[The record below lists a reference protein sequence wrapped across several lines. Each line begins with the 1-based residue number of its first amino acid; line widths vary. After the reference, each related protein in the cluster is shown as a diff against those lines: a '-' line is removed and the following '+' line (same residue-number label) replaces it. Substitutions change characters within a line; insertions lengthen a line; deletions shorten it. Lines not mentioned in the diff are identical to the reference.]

1 MQLCDKAGDYDLMV
15 CFRRLFFREQLFR
28 RVLSAPS
35 FYVAFGTDRDIAPP
49 SRFIESHIVSLA
61 VIIAIRV
68 GMAMMEVV
76 VTIQIFQSDGSQM
89 FLKYFRVTDLSILQ
103 SGSNLTSSLQVK
115 PHFSS
120 SE

>member
-15 CFRRLFFREQLFR
+15 CFRRLFFREKLFR

-49 SRFIESHIVSLA
+49 SRYTEPHVSLA
-61 VIIAIRV
+61 MMIAIRV

-76 VTIQIFQSDGSQM
+76 VTD
-89 FLKYFRVTDLSILQ
+89 LK
-103 SGSNLTSSLQVK
+103 
-115 PHFSS
+115 HFSNI